1 MKSLL
6 EPPAQDASSR
16 AMTRSVH
23 GQLDMGLNMKSEYLA
38 AVRGI
43 VREHLRL
50 WEVGDEASERML
62 IAVNELLT
70 NVCQHTDPDQN
81 GWQMVSL
88 LVQRVPGGVTAIVS
102 DRDVRVPVQV
112 VPAQLAENGRGW
124 RLVRDL
130 VDDVSVSVTGAGK
143 DVWVYVGETT

>member
-1 MKSLL
+1 MKLLL
-6 EPPAQDASSR
+6 ESPAQDASSL
-16 AMTRSVH
+16 AMTRSVQ
-23 GQLDMGLNMKSEYLA
+23 GQFDMGLNLKTEHLA

-43 VREHLRL
+43 VRAHLHL
-50 WEVGDEASERML
+50 WGVGDETSERML

-70 NVCQHTDPDQN
+70 NVCQHTGPDHN
-81 GWQMVSL
+81 GLQMASL

-102 DRDVRVPVQV
+102 DRDARVPAQV

-124 RLVRDL
+124 RIVKGL
-130 VDDVSVSVTGAGK
+130 VDDVSVSVTGTGK